1 MRTVTRRTDIGG
13 REDHRVERCSELS
26 LTFRSAV
33 ERGRIWAEDPNTG
46 KRRDLGLE
54 DERAFWTW
62 AVVEVLR
69 ATGIR
74 IEELLELSHHSL
86 V

>member
-1 MRTVTRRTDIGG
+1 MELRRTVAGGDRIGS
-13 REDHRVERCSELS
+13 RAPE
-26 LTFRSAV
+26 TT
-33 ERGRIWAEDPNTG
+33 GRIWAEDPHTG

-62 AVVEVLR
+62 AVVDILR

-74 IEELLELSHHSL
+74 IEELLDLSHHSL
-86 V
+86 VQ